1 MVISSRFQSTADCP
15 DPGVKVTGDRGPG
28 PDRAVAASV
37 GTATPATTAAMA
49 MRTRAF
55 PVLRMRGTPLDWGRL
70 AATAGSRPRP
80 CWPGLSTITC
90 STWWVFT
97 VRGGR
102 PEPLPGQPPGTGPE
116 HRPNAPPRA
125 RAAGRAADRA

>member
-15 DPGVKVTGDRGPG
+15 DPGVKATGDRGPG
-28 PDRAVAASV
+28 PDPAGAGSG
-37 GTATPATTAAMA
+37 GTATRATTAAMA

-97 VRGGR
+97 VGGVGGR
-102 PEPLPGQPPGTGPE
+102 PECTEPAQDRLEGVLT
-116 HRPNAPPRA
+116 APA
-125 RAAGRAADRA
+125 HA